1 MLIIGSLVALS
12 LFGASPC
19 VSPDEPRG
27 RLACTDLHGAN
38 LARTDLT
45 GADLRGSDLSGA
57 DLTQSNLTGA
67 DLRDADLTGANLTR
81 TNLSGADLRGAAL
94 DGVSAAEASG
104 VLTVRVDPVGAGA
117 YVQVGYLLLGPA
129 GVFALAWWRRRFGLL
144 ARHKARRAG
153 LIAGGVGVALAVGGL
168 YLLCVCVVRG
178 LAAAVTGWLWA
189 ADPGPVAVGPLPQL
203 GIGVAALWVSA
214 VLLYMPERPATEP
227 VSRLVIGRPT
237 PGPRLPG
244 FGSRT
249 RGLLGLV
256 GVLGLLDLVGVFVLW
271 VLDLLPA
278 WGPWSSVL
286 GHLVVVGVGTVV
298 LIRAARAPSD
308 TGAEPATLSG
318 VVLVEESYVWLSGAS
333 ASGRPANR
341 AVPWDSLERVC
352 LIQTLDAGRDGRV
365 RCTIRPPGAAEPV
378 EYPNELP
385 LSHAQAARLRDLLP
399 DDKVIEIA
407 RVPD

>member
-1 MLIIGSLVALS
+1 MLVVSSLVALS
-12 LFGASPC
+12 LFGAAPC
-19 VSPDEPRG
+19 ASPDEPHDRP
-27 RLACTDLHGAN
+27 ACTDLRDA
-38 LARTDLT
+38 DLVQADLS
-45 GADLRGSDLSGA
+45 GADLRGADLSGA
-57 DLTQSNLTGA
+57 DLTRADLTDA
-67 DLRDADLTGANLTR
+67 DLRDADLTGANLTQ
-81 TNLSGADLRGAAL
+81 TNLSGADLRGATL
-94 DGVSAAEASG
+94 DGVSAAQASG

-129 GVFALAWWRRRFGLL
+129 GVLALVWWRRRFGFLPRHT
-144 ARHKARRAG
+144 ARPAG
-153 LIAGGVGVALAVGGL
+153 LIAGGVGVALAVAGL
-168 YLLCVCVVRG
+168 YLLCVGVVRG

-189 ADPGPVAVGPLPQL
+189 AAPGPVAAGPLPQL
-203 GIGVAALWVSA
+203 GIGVAALVVSA
-214 VLLYMPERPATEP
+214 VFLYVPRRPATEP
-227 VSRLVIGRPT
+227 VSQLVIGKPT
-237 PGPRLPG
+237 PGRRFPG

-271 VLDLLPA
+271 LLDLLPA
-278 WGPWSSVL
+278 WSSVL

-318 VVLVEESYVWLSGAS
+318 MVLVEESYVWLSGAS

-352 LIQTLDAGRDGRV
+352 LIQTLGARTGGWL

-385 LSHAQAARLRDLLP
+385 LSRAQAARLRDLLP
-399 DDKVIEIA
+399 PDKVTEVA
-407 RVPD
+407 RAAD